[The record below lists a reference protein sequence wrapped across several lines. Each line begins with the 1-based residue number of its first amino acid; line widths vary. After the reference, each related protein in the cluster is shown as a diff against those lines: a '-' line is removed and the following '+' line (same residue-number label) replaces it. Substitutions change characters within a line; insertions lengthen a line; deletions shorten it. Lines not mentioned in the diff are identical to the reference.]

1 MGTPT
6 SVKLGFGSSLPAGV
20 SAGSINEATVNIR
33 NDDTADL
40 LVLPS
45 SLDIDEGDSA
55 TFTVKLATQPTQSVS
70 VSVAS
75 GDAGAAT
82 VSQASLSFS
91 TTTWNDAQTVT
102 VSGENDADGNDES
115 LTVSLEASSGDA
127 GYNSKT
133 ASVSVSITDDDT
145 AGVTV
150 HPASLAVDEGGSA
163 TYTVVLDTEPTGEVT
178 VTIEDPTDN
187 TDVTAEPASLV
198 FTARNWSTAQT
209 VTATAAQDDDAGDE
223 TATITHTVAGYGTV
237 TAADD
242 VTVAVAD
249 DAPDSLA
256 VSFERGSYT
265 VDEGSTVMV
274 KVKLDADPERSVT
287 IPITKANQGGASDS
301 DYSGVP
307 ANVTFNSGD
316 TEAEIAFSATQDTVD
331 DDGESVKLT
340 FGSSLP
346 TGVTKGSTNE
356 AIVSITD
363 DDVPS
368 VEVSF
373 GQGSY
378 PVDEGSTV
386 MVKVKLDADP
396 ERSVTIPITKAN
408 QGGASDSDYSGV
420 PANVTFNSG
429 DTEAEIA
436 FSATQD
442 TVDDD
447 GESVKLGFGSSLPAG
462 VSAGS
467 INEATVNI
475 RNDDTADLLVLPSS
489 LDIDEGDSATF
500 TVKLATQPTQS
511 VSVSVASG
519 DAGAATVSQAS
530 LSFSTTTWNDAQT
543 VTVSGENDADGN
555 DESLTVSLEASSG
568 DAGYNSKTASVSV
581 SITDDDTAGVTVH
594 PASLAV
600 DEGGSATYTVVL
612 DTEPTGEVTVT
623 IEDPTDNT
631 DVTAE
636 PASLVFT
643 ASDWSTAQTV
653 TATAAQDD
661 DAGDETA
668 TITHTVA
675 GYGTVTTADDVTVAV
690 ADDAPDSL
698 AVSFERGSYTV
709 DEGSTVMVKVVLD
722 ADPERSVT
730 IPIMRTNQ
738 GGASD
743 SDYSGV
749 PANVTFNSGDTEA
762 EIAFSATQDTVDDDG
777 ESVKLGFGSSLPAG
791 VSAGS
796 INEATVNI
804 TDDDD
809 AIAQPL
815 TSVLVSFGGSDF
827 SVPEGSSVEVTIN
840 LSADPERTVT
850 IPVTRDNQDGTTDS
864 DYSVEPGSVTF
875 NSGETEQS
883 ITFTATDDDVDDDGE
898 SVKLGFGSSLPAGVS
913 AGSINEA
920 TVNIRNDDTADLL
933 VLPSSLDIDEGDSAT
948 FTVKLATQ
956 PTQSVSVSVASGDAG
971 AVTVSQASLSFST
984 TTWNDAQTV
993 TVSGENDADGN
1004 DESLTVSLE
1013 ASSGDAGYNS
1023 KTASVSV
1030 SITDDDTAGVTVHP
1044 ASLAVDEGGSATY
1057 TVVLDTEPT
1066 GEVTVTIEDPT
1077 DNTDVTAEPASLV
1090 FTASDWD
1097 TAQTVTATAAQDDD
1111 AGDETATITHTVA
1124 GYGTVTTAAD
1134 VTVAVADD
1142 APDSL
1147 KASFERGFYTVDE
1160 GHGVDVM
1167 VKLDSAPDHRMDIQL
1182 QKTNMN
1188 GASDSDYSGIP
1199 SMLTFERGETEKS
1212 FTFFAE
1218 PDNESD
1224 DGETVMVS
1232 FAALPAMVQKGD
1244 PSEATM
1250 KLRDNGSPSEDG
1262 ITCIDNNRANIVT
1275 VLSARGEISSPGE
1288 IDSLV
1293 IPDVDPYRTYF
1304 VEILGADSNV
1314 DIWGQNVGGGSL
1326 TLADPHP
1333 VSLSNEESEGTSE
1346 TSGFTPGSSDGG
1358 TGRNARFIFIFDKFG
1373 DYVLKVKSGD
1383 ENGTGSYHLLV
1394 RYDNYCITRDDGSIL
1409 FQYEGGPE
1417 GYAFDIRDDTGTRY
1431 QPYDRDRGPSYY
1443 ASGRH
1448 VLGDNWG
1455 SMPDEDWI
1463 RLNLEMDT
1471 EYEVYLEGDPDVPV
1485 KHQLTRPR
1493 IVGIYDVDGVEV
1505 HEGAAASGTDTSV
1518 SLTFQPTYSGD
1529 HYLAVGSNPGD
1540 RTGLYSFYVQ
1550 QTGSDSAGRAT
1561 ANNSPTGGPGIIGLP
1576 RAGEILTATTSGIAD
1591 ADGLENASFSY
1602 QWVRHDQ
1609 ATNTDTDI
1617 QGATGPTY
1625 PVTREDRDRAIKVR
1639 VDFTDDGG
1647 NHETLT
1653 SFALLVLPP
1662 VNTPATGPPSIS
1674 GTAQVGQTLT
1684 ADTSVIADA
1693 DGLDNVAYS
1702 YQWIRNDG
1710 TSDTDIL
1717 DATDSTHTLAAAD
1730 EGQTIKVRVS
1740 FTDDAD
1746 NEETLTSAAT
1756 DEVAAGAPTDPPGRP
1771 RNLTGT
1777 ANPDGTVTL
1786 SWDAPNDDSVTGYQI
1801 LRRRPGE
1808 GEQTLLVHVNDT
1820 GSTATEYTD
1829 NDVAPDVR
1837 HAYRVKAINALG
1849 LSRQSNF
1856 VSVTPT
1862 QPAEPVQNSTATGT
1876 PRISGT
1882 LQVDETLTADT
1893 SGISD
1898 TDGLT
1903 NVSYSYQ
1910 WVVSD
1915 GGADLDITGATDSTY
1930 TLVAVD
1936 QGLTIKVK
1944 VSFTDDAGNGE
1955 TLTSATMAAVE
1966 AAPTSNSPATG
1977 APTISGTV
1985 QVGETLRAH
1994 TSGIAD
2000 DDGLNNDS
2008 YSYQWVRNGGTDI
2021 QNATGSS
2028 YALVDAD
2035 EGRTIKVEV
2044 NFTDDAG
2051 NEESLTSAVT
2061 AAVAARPNTPATGV
2075 PTINGT
2081 AQVGETLAADTSAI
2095 ADADGLSGATYS
2107 YQWLGDDVAIQGAT
2121 DSSYTLAGSD
2131 AGKAMKVKVSFT
2143 DDAGNAE
2150 SLTSVA
2156 TNEVTNAGPTEPPGA
2171 PENLTAVEN
2180 ADGSVTLTWDAPG
2193 DDSVTGY
2200 RILRRNADAGEA
2212 SVSSYVPDTGS
2223 DATSYTDTDVAA
2235 NTNYVYR
2242 VRAINEAGVGRRSG
2256 RVEITTRE

>member
-1 MGTPT
+1 MSFEHSTYNVAESDDASTVDKRENEVTVKVTLSAEPERTVDIPLILTNQGASDSDYSISATSLTFGPT
-6 SVKLGFGSSLPAGV
+6 ETSKTFTFTATQDSVDDDGESVDLTFGSPLPAGV
-20 SAGSINEATVNIR
+20 SAGSVPETTVSINDDDVPVVEVSFEHSSYSVAEGETETVKVTLSAEPERTVIITLIPANQGASDDDYSLSATSLTFGPTETEQTFTFTAEHDSEDDDDESVELSFGALPDRVNAGTTHETVVSINDDDDPVVTVNFEHS
-33 NDDTADL
+33 TY
-40 LVLPS
+40 
-45 SLDIDEGDSA
+45 
-55 TFTVKLATQPTQSVS
+55 
-70 VSVAS
+70 SVAES
-75 GDAGAAT
+75 DDA
-82 VSQASLSFS
+82 S
-91 TTTWNDAQTVT
+91 TTSEKENEVTVT
-102 VSGENDADGNDES
+102 VTLDAEPER
-115 LTVSLEASSGDA
+115 TVDITLVPTNQGASDDD
-127 GYNSKT
+127 Y
-133 ASVSVSITDDDT
+133 SVSETSVTFGPTETEQTFTFTADDDAEDDDGESVKLTFGSALPAGVSRGSVPETTVSITDDD
-145 AGVTV
+145 V
-150 HPASLAVDEGGSA
+150 PAV
-163 TYTVVLDTEPTGEVT
+163 
-178 VTIEDPTDN
+178 
-187 TDVTAEPASLV
+187 
-198 FTARNWSTAQT
+198 
-209 VTATAAQDDDAGDE
+209 
-223 TATITHTVAGYGTV
+223 
-237 TAADD
+237 
-242 VTVAVAD
+242 
-249 DAPDSLA
+249 A
-256 VSFERGSYT
+256 VSFEHSSYSVTEGETETVKVTLSAEPERTVDITLVPTNQGASDDDYSVSETSVTFGPTETEQTFTFTADDDAEDDDGESVKLTFGSALPAGVSRGSVPETT
-265 VDEGSTVMV
+265 VSITDDDVPAVAVSFEHSSYSVTEGETETV
-274 KVKLDADPERSVT
+274 KVKLDEDPERSVT
-287 IPITKANQGGASDS
+287 IPITKANQDGATDS
-301 DYSGVP
+301 DYTIIPSS
-307 ANVTFNSGD
+307 VTFNGGD
-316 TEAEIAFSATQDTVD
+316 TEKSFTVEAAQDTVD

-340 FGSSLP
+340 FGTLP
-346 TGVTKGSTNE
+346 TGVSAGSTNE

-363 DDVPS
+363 DDVPFS
-368 VEVSF
+368 VTVEFDSSSYFVIEGGDVEVTLTLS
-373 GQGSY
+373 
-378 PVDEGSTV
+378 E
-386 MVKVKLDADP
+386 DP
-396 ERSVTIPITKAN
+396 ERSVTIPISTTN
-408 QGGASDSDYSGV
+408 QNGASDSDYTV
-420 PANVTFNSG
+420 PPSVTFKA
-429 DTEAEIA
+429 TETEKSFTVEAAQDNLEEI
-436 FSATQD
+436 
-442 TVDDD
+442 
-447 GESVKLGFGSSLPAG
+447 GESVKLGFGNLPGG
-462 VSAGS
+462 VAVGTT
-467 INEATVNI
+467 NEATV
-475 RNDDTADLLVLPSS
+475 
-489 LDIDEGDSATF
+489 
-500 TVKLATQPTQS
+500 
-511 VSVSVASG
+511 
-519 DAGAATVSQAS
+519 
-530 LSFSTTTWNDAQT
+530 
-543 VTVSGENDADGN
+543 
-555 DESLTVSLEASSG
+555 
-568 DAGYNSKTASVSV
+568 
-581 SITDDDTAGVTVH
+581 SITDGE
-594 PASLAV
+594 AV
-600 DEGGSATYTVVL
+600 ME
-612 DTEPTGEVTVT
+612 
-623 IEDPTDNT
+623 
-631 DVTAE
+631 
-636 PASLVFT
+636 
-643 ASDWSTAQTV
+643 
-653 TATAAQDD
+653 
-661 DAGDETA
+661 
-668 TITHTVA
+668 
-675 GYGTVTTADDVTVAV
+675 
-690 ADDAPDSL
+690 
-698 AVSFERGSYTV
+698 VSFERS
-709 DEGSTVMVKVVLD
+709 E
-722 ADPERSVT
+722 
-730 IPIMRTNQ
+730 
-738 GGASD
+738 
-743 SDYSGV
+743 
-749 PANVTFNSGDTEA
+749 
-762 EIAFSATQDTVDDDG
+762 
-777 ESVKLGFGSSLPAG
+777 
-791 VSAGS
+791 
-796 INEATVNI
+796 
-804 TDDDD
+804 
-809 AIAQPL
+809 
-815 TSVLVSFGGSDF
+815 
-827 SVPEGSSVEVTIN
+827 
-840 LSADPERTVT
+840 
-850 IPVTRDNQDGTTDS
+850 
-864 DYSVEPGSVTF
+864 YSV
-875 NSGETEQS
+875 N
-883 ITFTATDDDVDDDGE
+883 
-898 SVKLGFGSSLPAGVS
+898 
-913 AGSINEA
+913 
-920 TVNIRNDDTADLL
+920 
-933 VLPSSLDIDEGDSAT
+933 
-948 FTVKLATQ
+948 
-956 PTQSVSVSVASGDAG
+956 
-971 AVTVSQASLSFST
+971 
-984 TTWNDAQTV
+984 
-993 TVSGENDADGN
+993 
-1004 DESLTVSLE
+1004 
-1013 ASSGDAGYNS
+1013 
-1023 KTASVSV
+1023 
-1030 SITDDDTAGVTVHP
+1030 
-1044 ASLAVDEGGSATY
+1044 
-1057 TVVLDTEPT
+1057 
-1066 GEVTVTIEDPT
+1066 
-1077 DNTDVTAEPASLV
+1077 
-1090 FTASDWD
+1090 
-1097 TAQTVTATAAQDDD
+1097 
-1111 AGDETATITHTVA
+1111 
-1124 GYGTVTTAAD
+1124 
-1134 VTVAVADD
+1134 
-1142 APDSL
+1142 
-1147 KASFERGFYTVDE
+1147 E
-1160 GHGVDVM
+1160 GHGVEVM
-1167 VKLDSAPDHRMDIQL
+1167 VKLDPTPDHGMDIQL

-1188 GASDSDYSGIP
+1188 GTSDSDYSGIP

-1561 ANNSPTGGPGIIGLP
+1561 ANNSPTSGPGIIGLP

-1856 VSVTPT
+1856 VGVTPT
-1862 QPAEPVQNSTATGT
+1862 QPAQNSPATGAPT
-1876 PRISGT
+1876 ISGAA
-1882 LQVDETLTADT
+1882 QVGETLTADT
-1893 SGISD
+1893 SGIAD

-1915 GGADLDITGATDSTY
+1915 GGTDLDITGATDSTY

-1955 TLTSATMAAVE
+1955 TLTSATTAAVE
-1966 AAPTSNSPATG
+1966 AAPTSNNPATG
-1977 APTISGTV
+1977 APTIRGTAR
-1985 QVGETLRAH
+1985 VGETLTADI
-1994 TSGIAD
+1994 SGIAD
-2000 DDGLNNDS
+2000 DDGLNNVS

-2044 NFTDDAG
+2044 NFTDEAG

-2081 AQVGETLAADTSAI
+2081 AQVGETLAADTSGI
-2095 ADADGLSGATYS
+2095 ADADGLTNVAYS
-2107 YQWLGDDVAIQGAT
+2107 YQWLADDVAIQGAT
-2121 DSSYTLAGSD
+2121 DSSYTLGSSD
-2131 AGKAMKVKVSFT
+2131 AGKAMKVQVSFT

-2200 RILRRNADAGEA
+2200 RILRRNAGAGEA
-2212 SVSSYVPDTGS
+2212 SVSNYVPDTGR
-2223 DATSYTDTDVAA
+2223 DATTYTDTDVAA
-2235 NTNYVYR
+2235 NTYYVYR

>member
-1 MGTPT
+1 M
-6 SVKLGFGSSLPAGV
+6 
-20 SAGSINEATVNIR
+20 
-33 NDDTADL
+33 
-40 LVLPS
+40 
-45 SLDIDEGDSA
+45 
-55 TFTVKLATQPTQSVS
+55 
-70 VSVAS
+70 
-75 GDAGAAT
+75 
-82 VSQASLSFS
+82 
-91 TTTWNDAQTVT
+91 
-102 VSGENDADGNDES
+102 
-115 LTVSLEASSGDA
+115 
-127 GYNSKT
+127 
-133 ASVSVSITDDDT
+133 
-145 AGVTV
+145 
-150 HPASLAVDEGGSA
+150 
-163 TYTVVLDTEPTGEVT
+163 
-178 VTIEDPTDN
+178 
-187 TDVTAEPASLV
+187 
-198 FTARNWSTAQT
+198 
-209 VTATAAQDDDAGDE
+209 
-223 TATITHTVAGYGTV
+223 
-237 TAADD
+237 
-242 VTVAVAD
+242 
-249 DAPDSLA
+249 
-256 VSFERGSYT
+256 
-265 VDEGSTVMV
+265 
-274 KVKLDADPERSVT
+274 
-287 IPITKANQGGASDS
+287 
-301 DYSGVP
+301 
-307 ANVTFNSGD
+307 
-316 TEAEIAFSATQDTVD
+316 
-331 DDGESVKLT
+331 
-340 FGSSLP
+340 
-346 TGVTKGSTNE
+346 
-356 AIVSITD
+356 
-363 DDVPS
+363 
-368 VEVSF
+368 
-373 GQGSY
+373 
-378 PVDEGSTV
+378 
-386 MVKVKLDADP
+386 
-396 ERSVTIPITKAN
+396 
-408 QGGASDSDYSGV
+408 
-420 PANVTFNSG
+420 
-429 DTEAEIA
+429 
-436 FSATQD
+436 
-442 TVDDD
+442 
-447 GESVKLGFGSSLPAG
+447 
-462 VSAGS
+462 
-467 INEATVNI
+467 
-475 RNDDTADLLVLPSS
+475 
-489 LDIDEGDSATF
+489 
-500 TVKLATQPTQS
+500 
-511 VSVSVASG
+511 
-519 DAGAATVSQAS
+519 
-530 LSFSTTTWNDAQT
+530 
-543 VTVSGENDADGN
+543 
-555 DESLTVSLEASSG
+555 
-568 DAGYNSKTASVSV
+568 
-581 SITDDDTAGVTVH
+581 
-594 PASLAV
+594 
-600 DEGGSATYTVVL
+600 
-612 DTEPTGEVTVT
+612 
-623 IEDPTDNT
+623 
-631 DVTAE
+631 
-636 PASLVFT
+636 
-643 ASDWSTAQTV
+643 
-653 TATAAQDD
+653 
-661 DAGDETA
+661 
-668 TITHTVA
+668 
-675 GYGTVTTADDVTVAV
+675 
-690 ADDAPDSL
+690 
-698 AVSFERGSYTV
+698 
-709 DEGSTVMVKVVLD
+709 
-722 ADPERSVT
+722 
-730 IPIMRTNQ
+730 
-738 GGASD
+738 
-743 SDYSGV
+743 
-749 PANVTFNSGDTEA
+749 
-762 EIAFSATQDTVDDDG
+762 
-777 ESVKLGFGSSLPAG
+777 
-791 VSAGS
+791 
-796 INEATVNI
+796 
-804 TDDDD
+804 
-809 AIAQPL
+809 
-815 TSVLVSFGGSDF
+815 
-827 SVPEGSSVEVTIN
+827 
-840 LSADPERTVT
+840 
-850 IPVTRDNQDGTTDS
+850 
-864 DYSVEPGSVTF
+864 
-875 NSGETEQS
+875 
-883 ITFTATDDDVDDDGE
+883 
-898 SVKLGFGSSLPAGVS
+898 
-913 AGSINEA
+913 
-920 TVNIRNDDTADLL
+920 
-933 VLPSSLDIDEGDSAT
+933 
-948 FTVKLATQ
+948 
-956 PTQSVSVSVASGDAG
+956 
-971 AVTVSQASLSFST
+971 
-984 TTWNDAQTV
+984 
-993 TVSGENDADGN
+993 
-1004 DESLTVSLE
+1004 
-1013 ASSGDAGYNS
+1013 
-1023 KTASVSV
+1023 
-1030 SITDDDTAGVTVHP
+1030 
-1044 ASLAVDEGGSATY
+1044 
-1057 TVVLDTEPT
+1057 VLDTEPT

-1124 GYGTVTTAAD
+1124 GYGTVTTADD

-1147 KASFERGFYTVDE
+1147 KASFERGSYTVDE

-1856 VSVTPT
+1856 VGVTPT
-1862 QPAEPVQNSTATGT
+1862 QPAQ
-1876 PRISGT
+1876 
-1882 LQVDETLTADT
+1882 
-1893 SGISD
+1893 
-1898 TDGLT
+1898 
-1903 NVSYSYQ
+1903 
-1910 WVVSD
+1910 
-1915 GGADLDITGATDSTY
+1915 
-1930 TLVAVD
+1930 
-1936 QGLTIKVK
+1936 
-1944 VSFTDDAGNGE
+1944 
-1955 TLTSATMAAVE
+1955 
-1966 AAPTSNSPATG
+1966 NSPATG
-1977 APTISGTV
+1977 TPTISGTP
-1985 QVGETLRAH
+1985 R
-1994 TSGIAD
+1994 
-2000 DDGLNNDS
+2000 
-2008 YSYQWVRNGGTDI
+2008 W
-2021 QNATGSS
+2021 
-2028 YALVDAD
+2028 
-2035 EGRTIKVEV
+2035 
-2044 NFTDDAG
+2044 
-2051 NEESLTSAVT
+2051 
-2061 AAVAARPNTPATGV
+2061 
-2075 PTINGT
+2075 
-2081 AQVGETLAADTSAI
+2081 
-2095 ADADGLSGATYS
+2095 
-2107 YQWLGDDVAIQGAT
+2107 
-2121 DSSYTLAGSD
+2121 
-2131 AGKAMKVKVSFT
+2131 
-2143 DDAGNAE
+2143 
-2150 SLTSVA
+2150 
-2156 TNEVTNAGPTEPPGA
+2156 
-2171 PENLTAVEN
+2171 
-2180 ADGSVTLTWDAPG
+2180 
-2193 DDSVTGY
+2193 
-2200 RILRRNADAGEA
+2200 
-2212 SVSSYVPDTGS
+2212 
-2223 DATSYTDTDVAA
+2223 
-2235 NTNYVYR
+2235 
-2242 VRAINEAGVGRRSG
+2242 GRR
-2256 RVEITTRE
+2256 

>member
-1 MGTPT
+1 MKVTLSADPERTVIITLIPANQGGASDSDYSGVPANVTFGPTETSKTFTFTATQDSVDDDGESVDLTFGSPLPAGVSAGSVPETTVSINDDDVPAVEVSFEHSTYSVAESDDASTATEKENEVTVTVTLDAEPERTVDITLVPTNQGASDDDYSLSATSLTFGPTETSKTFTFTATQDSVDDDGESVKLTFGSQLPAGVSRGSVPETTVSINDDDVPAVEVSFEHSSYSVTEGETETVKVKLDADPERTVIITLIPANQGGASDSDYSGVPANVTFGPTETSKTFTFTATQDSVDDDGESVDLTFGSPLPAGVSAGSVPETTVSINDDDVPAVEVSFEHSSYSVTEGETETVKVKLDADPERTVIITLIPANQGGASDSDYSGVPANVTFGPTETSKTFTFTATQDSVDDDGESVDLTFGSPLPAGVSAGSVPETTVSITDDDDAIAQPLTSVLVSFGGSDFSVPEGSSVEVTINLSADPERTVTIPVTRDNQDGTTDSDYSVEPGSVT
-6 SVKLGFGSSLPAGV
+6 FNSGETEQSITFTATDDDVDDDGDSVKLGFGSSLPAGV

-102 VSGENDADGNDES
+102 VSGENDDDGNDES
-115 LTVSLEASSGDA
+115 LTVSLAASSGDA

-133 ASVSVSITDDDT
+133 ASVSVSITDDD
-145 AGVTV
+145 
-150 HPASLAVDEGGSA
+150 
-163 TYTVVLDTEPTGEVT
+163 
-178 VTIEDPTDN
+178 I
-187 TDVTAEPASLV
+187 
-198 FTARNWSTAQT
+198 
-209 VTATAAQDDDAGDE
+209 
-223 TATITHTVAGYGTV
+223 
-237 TAADD
+237 
-242 VTVAVAD
+242 
-249 DAPDSLA
+249 
-256 VSFERGSYT
+256 
-265 VDEGSTVMV
+265 
-274 KVKLDADPERSVT
+274 
-287 IPITKANQGGASDS
+287 
-301 DYSGVP
+301 
-307 ANVTFNSGD
+307 
-316 TEAEIAFSATQDTVD
+316 
-331 DDGESVKLT
+331 
-340 FGSSLP
+340 
-346 TGVTKGSTNE
+346 
-356 AIVSITD
+356 
-363 DDVPS
+363 
-368 VEVSF
+368 
-373 GQGSY
+373 
-378 PVDEGSTV
+378 
-386 MVKVKLDADP
+386 
-396 ERSVTIPITKAN
+396 
-408 QGGASDSDYSGV
+408 
-420 PANVTFNSG
+420 
-429 DTEAEIA
+429 
-436 FSATQD
+436 
-442 TVDDD
+442 
-447 GESVKLGFGSSLPAG
+447 
-462 VSAGS
+462 
-467 INEATVNI
+467 
-475 RNDDTADLLVLPSS
+475 
-489 LDIDEGDSATF
+489 
-500 TVKLATQPTQS
+500 
-511 VSVSVASG
+511 
-519 DAGAATVSQAS
+519 
-530 LSFSTTTWNDAQT
+530 
-543 VTVSGENDADGN
+543 
-555 DESLTVSLEASSG
+555 
-568 DAGYNSKTASVSV
+568 
-581 SITDDDTAGVTVH
+581 AGVTVH

-643 ASDWSTAQTV
+643 ASNWS
-653 TATAAQDD
+653 
-661 DAGDETA
+661 
-668 TITHTVA
+668 
-675 GYGTVTTADDVTVAV
+675 
-690 ADDAPDSL
+690 
-698 AVSFERGSYTV
+698 
-709 DEGSTVMVKVVLD
+709 
-722 ADPERSVT
+722 
-730 IPIMRTNQ
+730 
-738 GGASD
+738 
-743 SDYSGV
+743 
-749 PANVTFNSGDTEA
+749 
-762 EIAFSATQDTVDDDG
+762 
-777 ESVKLGFGSSLPAG
+777 
-791 VSAGS
+791 
-796 INEATVNI
+796 
-804 TDDDD
+804 
-809 AIAQPL
+809 
-815 TSVLVSFGGSDF
+815 
-827 SVPEGSSVEVTIN
+827 
-840 LSADPERTVT
+840 
-850 IPVTRDNQDGTTDS
+850 
-864 DYSVEPGSVTF
+864 
-875 NSGETEQS
+875 
-883 ITFTATDDDVDDDGE
+883 
-898 SVKLGFGSSLPAGVS
+898 
-913 AGSINEA
+913 
-920 TVNIRNDDTADLL
+920 
-933 VLPSSLDIDEGDSAT
+933 
-948 FTVKLATQ
+948 
-956 PTQSVSVSVASGDAG
+956 
-971 AVTVSQASLSFST
+971 
-984 TTWNDAQTV
+984 
-993 TVSGENDADGN
+993 
-1004 DESLTVSLE
+1004 
-1013 ASSGDAGYNS
+1013 
-1023 KTASVSV
+1023 
-1030 SITDDDTAGVTVHP
+1030 
-1044 ASLAVDEGGSATY
+1044 
-1057 TVVLDTEPT
+1057 
-1066 GEVTVTIEDPT
+1066 
-1077 DNTDVTAEPASLV
+1077 
-1090 FTASDWD
+1090 

-1147 KASFERGFYTVDE
+1147 KASFERGSYTVDE

-1717 DATDSTHTLAAAD
+1717 DATDSTHTLAAAA

-1856 VSVTPT
+1856 VGVTPT
-1862 QPAEPVQNSTATGT
+1862 QPAQNSPATGAPT
-1876 PRISGT
+1876 ISGAA
-1882 LQVDETLTADT
+1882 QVGETLTADT
-1893 SGISD
+1893 SGIAD

-1955 TLTSATMAAVE
+1955 TLTSATTAAVE
-1966 AAPTSNSPATG
+1966 AAPTSNNPATG
-1977 APTISGTV
+1977 APTMRGTAR
-1985 QVGETLRAH
+1985 VGETLTADI
-1994 TSGIAD
+1994 SGIAD
-2000 DDGLNNDS
+2000 DDGLNNVS

-2044 NFTDDAG
+2044 NFTDEAG

-2075 PTINGT
+2075 PTINET
-2081 AQVGETLAADTSAI
+2081 AQVGETLTADTSGI
-2095 ADADGLSGATYS
+2095 ADADGLTNVAYS
-2107 YQWLGDDVAIQGAT
+2107 YQWLADDVAIQGAT
-2121 DSSYTLAGSD
+2121 DSSYTLGSSD
-2131 AGKAMKVKVSFT
+2131 AGKAMKVQVSFT

-2200 RILRRNADAGEA
+2200 RILRRNAGAGEA
-2212 SVSSYVPDTGS
+2212 SVSNYVPDTGS
-2223 DATSYTDTDVAA
+2223 DATTYTDTDVAA
-2235 NTNYVYR
+2235 NTYYVYR

>member
-1 MGTPT
+1 M
-6 SVKLGFGSSLPAGV
+6 
-20 SAGSINEATVNIR
+20 
-33 NDDTADL
+33 
-40 LVLPS
+40 
-45 SLDIDEGDSA
+45 
-55 TFTVKLATQPTQSVS
+55 
-70 VSVAS
+70 
-75 GDAGAAT
+75 
-82 VSQASLSFS
+82 
-91 TTTWNDAQTVT
+91 
-102 VSGENDADGNDES
+102 
-115 LTVSLEASSGDA
+115 
-127 GYNSKT
+127 
-133 ASVSVSITDDDT
+133 
-145 AGVTV
+145 
-150 HPASLAVDEGGSA
+150 
-163 TYTVVLDTEPTGEVT
+163 
-178 VTIEDPTDN
+178 
-187 TDVTAEPASLV
+187 
-198 FTARNWSTAQT
+198 
-209 VTATAAQDDDAGDE
+209 
-223 TATITHTVAGYGTV
+223 
-237 TAADD
+237 
-242 VTVAVAD
+242 
-249 DAPDSLA
+249 
-256 VSFERGSYT
+256 
-265 VDEGSTVMV
+265 
-274 KVKLDADPERSVT
+274 
-287 IPITKANQGGASDS
+287 
-301 DYSGVP
+301 
-307 ANVTFNSGD
+307 
-316 TEAEIAFSATQDTVD
+316 
-331 DDGESVKLT
+331 KLT
-340 FGSSLP
+340 FGTLP
-346 TGVTKGSTNE
+346 TGVSAGSTNE

-363 DDVPS
+363 DDVPFS
-368 VEVSF
+368 VTVEFDSSSYFVIEGGDVEV
-373 GQGSY
+373 
-378 PVDEGSTV
+378 TV
-386 MVKVKLDADP
+386 TLSEDP
-396 ERSVTIPITKAN
+396 ERSVTIPLSTTN
-408 QGGASDSDYSGV
+408 QDGASDSDYSV
-420 PANVTFNSG
+420 PPSVTFKA
-429 DTEAEIA
+429 TETEKSFTVEAAQDNLEEI
-436 FSATQD
+436 
-442 TVDDD
+442 
-447 GESVKLGFGSSLPAG
+447 GESVKLGFGNLPVGVAG
-462 VSAGS
+462 GTTD
-467 INEATVNI
+467 EATVTIINVLAQ
-475 RNDDTADLLVLPSS
+475 NSLSVTFGASMYSLTEGGTAMV
-489 LDIDEGDSATF
+489 A
-500 TVKLATQPTQS
+500 VKLNIAPGS
-511 VSVSVASG
+511 
-519 DAGAATVSQAS
+519 DA
-530 LSFSTTTWNDAQT
+530 
-543 VTVSGENDADGN
+543 
-555 DESLTVSLEASSG
+555 
-568 DAGYNSKTASVSV
+568 
-581 SITDDDTAGVTVH
+581 
-594 PASLAV
+594 
-600 DEGGSATYTVVL
+600 
-612 DTEPTGEVTVT
+612 
-623 IEDPTDNT
+623 
-631 DVTAE
+631 
-636 PASLVFT
+636 
-643 ASDWSTAQTV
+643 
-653 TATAAQDD
+653 
-661 DAGDETA
+661 
-668 TITHTVA
+668 
-675 GYGTVTTADDVTVAV
+675 
-690 ADDAPDSL
+690 
-698 AVSFERGSYTV
+698 
-709 DEGSTVMVKVVLD
+709 
-722 ADPERSVT
+722 T
-730 IPIMRTNQ
+730 IPISTTNQ
-738 GGASD
+738 NGASD
-743 SDYSGV
+743 SDYTV
-749 PANVTFNSGDTEA
+749 PPSVTFKATETEKSFTVEA
-762 EIAFSATQDTVDDDG
+762 AQDNLEEIG
-777 ESVKLGFGSSLPAG
+777 ESVKLGFGNLPGG
-791 VSAGS
+791 VAVGTT
-796 INEATVNI
+796 NEATV
-804 TDDDD
+804 
-809 AIAQPL
+809 
-815 TSVLVSFGGSDF
+815 
-827 SVPEGSSVEVTIN
+827 
-840 LSADPERTVT
+840 
-850 IPVTRDNQDGTTDS
+850 
-864 DYSVEPGSVTF
+864 
-875 NSGETEQS
+875 
-883 ITFTATDDDVDDDGE
+883 
-898 SVKLGFGSSLPAGVS
+898 
-913 AGSINEA
+913 
-920 TVNIRNDDTADLL
+920 
-933 VLPSSLDIDEGDSAT
+933 
-948 FTVKLATQ
+948 
-956 PTQSVSVSVASGDAG
+956 
-971 AVTVSQASLSFST
+971 
-984 TTWNDAQTV
+984 
-993 TVSGENDADGN
+993 
-1004 DESLTVSLE
+1004 
-1013 ASSGDAGYNS
+1013 
-1023 KTASVSV
+1023 
-1030 SITDDDTAGVTVHP
+1030 SITDGE
-1044 ASLAVDEGGSATY
+1044 AVM
-1057 TVVLDTEPT
+1057 
-1066 GEVTVTIEDPT
+1066 EV
-1077 DNTDVTAEPASLV
+1077 
-1090 FTASDWD
+1090 
-1097 TAQTVTATAAQDDD
+1097 
-1111 AGDETATITHTVA
+1111 
-1124 GYGTVTTAAD
+1124 
-1134 VTVAVADD
+1134 
-1142 APDSL
+1142 
-1147 KASFERGFYTVDE
+1147 SFERSEYSVNE
-1160 GHGVDVM
+1160 GHGVEVM
-1167 VKLDSAPDHRMDIQL
+1167 VKLDPAPDHGMDIQL

-1188 GASDSDYSGIP
+1188 GTSDSDYSGIP

-1856 VSVTPT
+1856 VGVTPT
-1862 QPAEPVQNSTATGT
+1862 QPAQNSPATGT
-1876 PRISGT
+1876 PTISGT
-1882 LQVDETLTADT
+1882 AQVGETLTADT
-1893 SGISD
+1893 SGIAD

-1955 TLTSATMAAVE
+1955 TLTSATTAAVE
-1966 AAPTSNSPATG
+1966 AAPTSNNPATG
-1977 APTISGTV
+1977 APTIRGTAR
-1985 QVGETLRAH
+1985 VGETLTADI
-1994 TSGIAD
+1994 SGIAD
-2000 DDGLNNDS
+2000 DDGLNNVS

-2081 AQVGETLAADTSAI
+2081 AQVGETLAADTSGI
-2095 ADADGLSGATYS
+2095 ADADGLTNVAYS
-2107 YQWLGDDVAIQGAT
+2107 YQWLADDVAIQGAT
-2121 DSSYTLAGSD
+2121 DSSYTLGSSD
-2131 AGKAMKVKVSFT
+2131 AGKAMKVQVSFT

-2200 RILRRNADAGEA
+2200 RILRRNAGAGEA
-2212 SVSSYVPDTGS
+2212 SVSNYVPDTGS
-2223 DATSYTDTDVAA
+2223 DATTYTDTDVAA
-2235 NTNYVYR
+2235 NTYYVYR